1 MLFCCIRY
9 ETARSCHLSVLRM
22 NQSEQC
28 AAKRVFGVVF
38 IIIIIIITLF
48 TVGLKYNSSNLN

>member
-1 MLFCCIRY
+1 MNMFHLGKK
-9 ETARSCHLSVLRM
+9 SCPLSVIGRCLLYRGCFFKEM
-22 NQSEQC
+22 TII
-28 AAKRVFGVVF
+28 